1 MIHVKDLSVEN
12 RLLPMSFQC
21 DKGQVVHII
30 GPNGSGKSTL
40 LSALAGVLSAK
51 GEILF
56 GNRLMS
62 DMALSDLALVRA
74 YMSQSERPAFNMMV
88 FHFLSMSVP
97 NLPDI
102 DAKQVDATLSE
113 VTQLLNVSAL
123 LHRTVHQLSGG
134 EWQRVRLAAM
144 CLQVWPALNPYSR
157 LLILDEPSAPLDI
170 GQERYL
176 QQMITQLAK
185 QGLTVVVANH
195 NLNVTLNQADQV
207 ILLNK
212 GVAIA
217 SGTPTAV
224 LLPDVLSTIYDAE
237 VELTQVNGKPMLLF
251 NGTL

>member
-1 MIHVKDLSVEN
+1 
-12 RLLPMSFQC
+12 
-21 DKGQVVHII
+21 
-30 GPNGSGKSTL
+30 
-40 LSALAGVLSAK
+40 
-51 GEILF
+51 
-56 GNRLMS
+56 
-62 DMALSDLALVRA
+62 
-74 YMSQSERPAFNMMV
+74 
-88 FHFLSMSVP
+88 
-97 NLPDI
+97 
-102 DAKQVDATLSE
+102 
-113 VTQLLNVSAL
+113 LLNVSAL

-144 CLQVWPALNPYSR
+144 CLQVWPTLNPYSR

-185 QGLTVVVANH
+185 HGLTVVVANH
-195 NLNVTLNQADQV
+195 NLNVTLKQADQV

-224 LLPDVLSTIYDAE
+224 LLPDVLSTVYDAE
-237 VELTQVNGKPMLLF
+237 VEIAQVNGKPMLLF